1 VNDRKLRPRESP
13 RRARRESATK
23 ATTSTKRISQG
34 GHEAHE
40 KDQPRRPRRARRGSA
55 TKATTSTKKISHEDH
70 EEHEEGQP
78 RKPRRARR
86 GSATKATKSKKRIS
100 HEDHDEHEEG
110 QPRSRRPKRY
120 PTQSNSSFDF
130 GGGPFRGAAEG
141 VAARCAGRC
150 RTVGEFSQISC
161 ERLFTDP
168 SELLHLRRRWR
179 TASCQTAANSPA
191 RIRRG
196 TIPEPGR

>member
-55 TKATTSTKKISHEDH
+55 TKATTSTKKISHED
-70 EEHEEGQP
+70 HEEGQP